1 MSALPTSLPVP
12 PATPLDGMAVLVT
25 GAGRGL
31 GRGIA
36 QAMAGAGAAVT
47 LVSRSAEELER
58 AAAEIAATGGS
69 ATTAVC
75 DVTDAT
81 AFGLLVERL
90 DALDVL
96 VNNAGVNVP
105 QPFVDV
111 EAETLDRILRV
122 NVRATFLAAQAATRR
137 MIARGGGG
145 AIVNVSSQM
154 GHVGAAN
161 RSAYCTSKH
170 AVEGLTKALA
180 VELAP
185 HAIRVNAVAP
195 TYVETPMTAPFLVD
209 DAFRKE
215 VVGRIPLGRVGRID
229 EVAAGVVFLA
239 SPAASLIT
247 GTSLVIDGGYT
258 AQ

>member
-1 MSALPTSLPVP
+1 MSSAS
-12 PATPLDGMAVLVT
+12 LDGMTALVT

-31 GRGIA
+31 GLGIA
-36 QAMAGAGAAVT
+36 QAMAAAGAAVM

-58 AAAEIAATGGS
+58 AAAEIAAAGGS
-69 ATTAVC
+69 ASAAVC
-75 DVTDAT
+75 DVTDAA
-81 AFGLLVERL
+81 AFGRLVERMDDL
-90 DALDVL
+90 DAL
-96 VNNAGVNVP
+96 VNNAGINVP

-111 EAETLDRILRV
+111 EEETLDRILRV
-122 NVRATFLAAQAATRR
+122 NVRAAFLAAQAAARR

-145 AIVNVSSQM
+145 AILNVTSQM

-195 TYVETPMTAPFLVD
+195 TYVETPMTAPFLAD
-209 DAFRKE
+209 AAFRDD
-215 VVGRIPLGRVGRID
+215 VVARIPLGRVGRIA

>member
-1 MSALPTSLPVP
+1 
-12 PATPLDGMAVLVT
+12 
-25 GAGRGL
+25 
-31 GRGIA
+31 
-36 QAMAGAGAAVT
+36 
-47 LVSRSAEELER
+47 
-58 AAAEIAATGGS
+58 
-69 ATTAVC
+69 
-75 DVTDAT
+75 
-81 AFGLLVERL
+81 
-90 DALDVL
+90 
-96 VNNAGVNVP
+96 
-105 QPFVDV
+105 
-111 EAETLDRILRV
+111 
-122 NVRATFLAAQAATRR
+122 

-195 TYVETPMTAPFLVD
+195 TYVETPMTAPFLAD
-209 DAFRKE
+209 NAFRKE

>member
-122 NVRATFLAAQAATRR
+122 NVRARSWPPRR
-137 MIARGGGG
+137 LRGG
-145 AIVNVSSQM
+145 
-154 GHVGAAN
+154 
-161 RSAYCTSKH
+161 
-170 AVEGLTKALA
+170 
-180 VELAP
+180 
-185 HAIRVNAVAP
+185 
-195 TYVETPMTAPFLVD
+195 
-209 DAFRKE
+209 
-215 VVGRIPLGRVGRID
+215 
-229 EVAAGVVFLA
+229 
-239 SPAASLIT
+239 
-247 GTSLVIDGGYT
+247 
-258 AQ
+258 